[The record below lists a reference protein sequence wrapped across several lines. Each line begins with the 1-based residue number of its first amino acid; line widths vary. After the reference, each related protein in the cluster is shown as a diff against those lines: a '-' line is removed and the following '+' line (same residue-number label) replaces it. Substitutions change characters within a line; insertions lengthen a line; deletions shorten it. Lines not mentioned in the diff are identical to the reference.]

1 MKKLVGEMSDLLNKI
16 VKFSDDY
23 ADVKDIFLN
32 DSTMELAEDAIGSLK
47 FLNNSRKALSIIKFK
62 YFLKGLNYE
71 NADKESIEKL
81 IRYVDNQS
89 KAEFITNS
97 FDKIISSNS
106 KLACCVMGLMLN
118 DIGQHN
124 DDISQEDLIMLNALP
139 MLNDFDIKNFHYLY
153 KISSKNHK
161 SNHNISPKDIKE
173 CVQLYNITRRNLYLT
188 MGVLEKY
195 NLMDKNIDVD
205 LDIDEDNLDF
215 SSVDCDETYYFN
227 SIRQKLYTY
236 SSMLFKD

>member
-118 DIGQHN
+118 
-124 DDISQEDLIMLNALP
+124 ALP

-227 SIRQKLYTY
+227 SISQKLYTY

>member
-153 KISSKNHK
+153 KI
-161 SNHNISPKDIKE
+161 IYVFLTIF
-173 CVQLYNITRRNLYLT
+173 LYLLKCPQSLILSALRAFCFC
-188 MGVLEKY
+188 GKPHISRSIFL
-195 NLMDKNIDVD
+195 
-205 LDIDEDNLDF
+205 
-215 SSVDCDETYYFN
+215 YFRYQAWLK
-227 SIRQKLYTY
+227 SW
-236 SSMLFKD
+236 

>member
-81 IRYVDNQS
+81 IRYIKFPQ
-89 KAEFITNS
+89 KITKVIII
-97 FDKIISSNS
+97 FPQKI
-106 KLACCVMGLMLN
+106 LR
-118 DIGQHN
+118 
-124 DDISQEDLIMLNALP
+124 NA
-139 MLNDFDIKNFHYLY
+139 
-153 KISSKNHK
+153 
-161 SNHNISPKDIKE
+161 
-173 CVQLYNITRRNLYLT
+173 YN
-188 MGVLEKY
+188 
-195 NLMDKNIDVD
+195 
-205 LDIDEDNLDF
+205 
-215 SSVDCDETYYFN
+215 
-227 SIRQKLYTY
+227 YTILLVEIY
-236 SSMLFKD
+236 I

>member
-124 DDISQEDLIMLNALP
+124 DDISQEDLIRDRFKFCVN
-139 MLNDFDIKNFHYLY
+139 
-153 KISSKNHK
+153 SKN
-161 SNHNISPKDIKE
+161 
-173 CVQLYNITRRNLYLT
+173 
-188 MGVLEKY
+188 
-195 NLMDKNIDVD
+195 
-205 LDIDEDNLDF
+205 
-215 SSVDCDETYYFN
+215 
-227 SIRQKLYTY
+227 
-236 SSMLFKD
+236 

>member
-139 MLNDFDIKNFHYLY
+139 MLNDFDIKNFHYLL
-153 KISSKNHK
+153 KI
-161 SNHNISPKDIKE
+161 IYVFLTIF
-173 CVQLYNITRRNLYLT
+173 LYLLKCPQSLILSALRAFCFC
-188 MGVLEKY
+188 GKPHISRSIFL
-195 NLMDKNIDVD
+195 
-205 LDIDEDNLDF
+205 
-215 SSVDCDETYYFN
+215 YFRYQAWLK
-227 SIRQKLYTY
+227 SW
-236 SSMLFKD
+236 